1 MQVSSVAAIGV
12 TLLIAGASELAVL
25 SGNSGLY
32 LQTIVSTADWI
43 FQDTPA
49 VSRDRN
55 LQAEE
60 SNKSTGTDTMTAS
73 AAPAWMRYLNM
84 VGLAMGG
91 D

>member
-12 TLLIAGASELAVL
+12 TFLIAGASELVVL
-25 SGNSGLY
+25 SGNSGHY

-43 FQDTPA
+43 IQDTPA
-49 VSRDRN
+49 ISRNHN
-55 LQAEE
+55 LPAEK
-60 SNKSTGTDTMTAS
+60 SDKSTGTDTMTES
-73 AAPAWMRYLNM
+73 AAPAWMRYLDI